1 MPWCEYLIKCFA
13 WARMEKEKWRH
24 TRLIAF
30 ESRIGSHLDPKGLPK
45 SIDAYMPLDVKKK
58 NPIFEQ
64 AKAELRKE
72 REALK
77 NKSK

>member
-30 ESRIGSHLDPKGLPK
+30 EARIGSHLDPKGLPK
-45 SIDAYMPLDVKKK
+45 SIDAYMPLDVKRK

-72 REALK
+72 REAIK